1 MARLKGKPATNS
13 AGRMNSLARSGKA
26 PGQRRKE
33 ELAAKLGLGLNGKPL
48 EKSPGMLRV
57 EQLHAAAL
65 KGEGVEDPENPA
77 WKEDPIVAAY
87 KQRAEMRRARLLG
100 EGAKYREGKEQAT
113 PTRLVHEVIA
123 MVRNGHTTGE
133 ACDAL
138 GVNPYSLGVVLHRD
152 AEAAAALDQAR
163 KDYAHARVADIY
175 RRIDEEPDPQRARLY
190 ADVVKW
196 EVSKCF
202 PAFYGERMQVEA
214 GPGITFNIGI
224 GARQGDIIDAEPLSK
239 AEPLRLED
247 ANPEPERV
255 SEDGAPD

>member
-1 MARLKGKPATNS
+1 MSRLKGKPDTNRE
-13 AGRMNSLARSGKA
+13 GRMTRLARSGKS
-26 PGQRRKE
+26 PGERRKE
-33 ELAAKLGLGLNGKPL
+33 DLANKLGLGLNGKPID
-48 EKSPGMLRV
+48 KSPGMLRV

-65 KGEGVEDPENPA
+65 KGVPVEDPENPA
-77 WKEDPIVAAY
+77 WDQDPVVAAY

-100 EGAKYREGKEQAT
+100 EGIKYREGKETET
-113 PTRLVHEVIA
+113 PKYMVNEVIA
-123 MVRNGHTTGE
+123 MVRNGCTTGE

-138 GVNPYSLGVVLHRD
+138 GVNPYSLGVALHRD
-152 AEAAAALDQAR
+152 AEAAAALDLAR

-214 GPGITFNIGI
+214 GPGVTFNIGI
-224 GARQGDIIDAEPLSK
+224 GRREGNVIDAEPMSK
-239 AEPLRLED
+239 ADPLRLGG